1 VSLPEPVPP
10 AVRAQM
16 LATEHW
22 SLLATRSQ
30 TWSEVMGRITAQFT
44 FTSAAFVVLALVVQ
58 QEGYDGS
65 FRTVALG
72 LGAFVLAT
80 GTLTGMRVQYASHED
95 AGLVRGMNR
104 LRRAYVD
111 IDPGIAPYLVTG
123 WSDDSEGLVRTYTL
137 GPHRM
142 VGQLLA
148 SASMFITSVNA
159 LVAGSW
165 VGILVAPLD
174 ETIAVVL
181 GILAGLAYIGGF
193 LTTGIRI
200 ARRMDSAP
208 DAVRFP
214 SVSSEQPG

>member
-10 AVRAQM
+10 AVRAQL

-30 TWSEVMGRITAQFT
+30 TWGEVMGRITAQFT

-58 QEGYDGS
+58 EGGYDGS
-65 FRTVALG
+65 FRSVALG

-111 IDPGIAPYLVTG
+111 LDPGIGQYLVTG
-123 WSDDSEGLVRTYTL
+123 WSDDAAGLSRTYTL
-137 GPHRM
+137 GAHRM

-165 VGILVAPLD
+165 AGVLVSPLG
-174 ETIAVVL
+174 TTPAVVV
-181 GILAGLAYIGGF
+181 GILAGLAYVALF
-193 LTTGIRI
+193 LAAGIKV
-200 ARRMDSAP
+200 ARRMESAP
-208 DAVRFP
+208 DAIRFP
-214 SVSSEQPG
+214 TTSDD

>member
-1 VSLPEPVPP
+1 MSQPEPVPP
-10 AVRAQM
+10 AVRAQL

-58 QEGYDGS
+58 EGGYDGS
-65 FRTVALG
+65 FRPVALG
-72 LGAFVLAT
+72 LGAFVLAN
-80 GTLTGMRVQYASHED
+80 GTLTAMRVQYASHED

-111 IDPGIAPYLVTG
+111 LDPGIAPYLVTG
-123 WSDDSEGLVRTYTL
+123 WSDDAEGLVRTYTL

-165 VGILVAPLD
+165 TGVLLAPLGRAPAVVVGIV
-174 ETIAVVL
+174 
-181 GILAGLAYIGGF
+181 AGLAYVAAF
-193 LTTGIRI
+193 LVAGIRV
-200 ARRMDSAP
+200 ARRMESAP

-214 SVSSEQPG
+214 SVPGD

>member
-1 VSLPEPVPP
+1 VSQPQPVPP
-10 AVRAQM
+10 AVRAQL

-30 TWSEVMGRITAQFT
+30 TWGEVMGRITAQFT
-44 FTSAAFVVLALVVQ
+44 FTSAAFVALALVVQ
-58 QEGYDGS
+58 EGGYDGS
-65 FRTVALG
+65 FRPVALG

-80 GTLTGMRVQYASHED
+80 GTLTGMRVLYASHED

-104 LRRAYVD
+104 LRRAYLD
-111 IDPGIAPYLVTG
+111 LDPGIAPYLVTG
-123 WSDDSEGLVRTYTL
+123 WSDDAEGLTRTYTL

-165 VGILVAPLD
+165 TGVLLAPLGR
-174 ETIAVVL
+174 TLAVVG
-181 GILAGLAYIGGF
+181 GIIVGLAYIAAF
-193 LTTGIRI
+193 LAAGIRV
-200 ARRMDSAP
+200 ARRMDSSP

-214 SVSSEQPG
+214 SVPGD